1 VGALQPPGIPAH
13 HGAANQQTRPVRL
26 LIAGAGARGSAYA
39 RLAVATGQATVAGLA
54 EPRAV
59 LRDRLAAELG
69 VPDHAVFEDWQ
80 AMLAK
85 PLPADGIIIA
95 TPDREHAGPFAAA
108 AAHGFPILLEK
119 PVAVD
124 PAGCAE
130 LERLSRTTGT
140 SATVCHVLRYTPLTA
155 LLKQIL
161 SGGAAGRII
170 SVQHLEPVGFWHF
183 AHSYVRG
190 NWRRE
195 EDSSP
200 FLLAKCTHDVDWL
213 SFIIGSRPLRVSSFG
228 NLAHFRPEEAPE
240 GASRRCTDC
249 PAEPRCPYSALR
261 IYGAGR
267 PSNGSK
273 ADPARAYFADVV
285 DPGGTPESL
294 LHALATGPY
303 GRCVYSSDN
312 DVVDHQVV
320 NIEYEDGTTAAFTAT
335 AFTAAGPRRTRIFGT
350 HGEITVEAGAISVF
364 DFLTGATTVHPVP
377 AAVQQVRGEKHDG
390 GDRGLVQAWV
400 AALATGDW
408 SGVVSGLEESLVSH
422 AAVFAAEEARRSNT
436 VVQVGPLSVKQ

>member
-1 VGALQPPGIPAH
+1 MEARPPPGAPRRLGSADH
-13 HGAANQQTRPVRL
+13 LPVRL
-26 LIAGAGARGSAYA
+26 LIAGAGARGAAYA
-39 RLAVATGQATVAGLA
+39 RLAVATGQAIVVGVA
-54 EPRAV
+54 EPRTV

-69 VPDHAVFEDWQ
+69 IPDDGIFDDWQ
-80 AMLAK
+80 SMLATR
-85 PLPADGIIIA
+85 LAADGIIIA

-108 AAHGFPILLEK
+108 ANHGYPVLLEK

-124 PAGCAE
+124 PEGCAE
-130 LERLSRTTGT
+130 LERLSRESGT
-140 SATVCHVLRYTPLTA
+140 STTVCHVLRYTPLTA
-155 LLKQIL
+155 LLKQL
-161 SGGAAGRII
+161 LAGGAVGRII

-195 EDSSP
+195 GDSSP

-213 SFIIGSRPLRVSSFG
+213 SFIIGSTPVRVSSFG
-228 NLAHFRPEEAPE
+228 NLAHFRPEAAPE
-240 GASRRCTDC
+240 GASRRCSDC

-267 PSNGSK
+267 PTGGGK
-273 ADPARAYFADVV
+273 PDAARAYFADVV

-335 AFTAAGPRRTRIFGT
+335 AFTAAGPRQTRIFGS
-350 HGEITVEAGAISVF
+350 HGEISVAAGAVSVY
-364 DFLTGATTVHPVP
+364 DFLSGATTVHRVP
-377 AAVQQVRGEKHDG
+377 DAVQQVRGEKHDG

-408 SGVVSGLEESLVSH
+408 SGVVSGLEESLISH
-422 AAVFAAEEARRSNT
+422 AAVFAAEEARRSST
-436 VVQVGPLSVKQ
+436 VVQVRPASLSQ

>member
-1 VGALQPPGIPAH
+1 MGALPPVIPGH
-13 HGAANQQTRPVRL
+13 NGAANQHTRPVRL
-26 LIAGAGARGSAYA
+26 LIAGAGARGAAYA
-39 RLAVATGQATVAGLA
+39 RLAVATGQAIVAGLA

-59 LRDRLAAELG
+59 PRNRLAAECG
-69 VPDHAVFEDWQ
+69 VPETGVFEDWQ
-80 AMLAK
+80 SMLAAR
-85 PLPADGIIIA
+85 LPVDGIIIA
-95 TPDREHAGPFAAA
+95 TPDREHAAPFGAAA
-108 AAHGFPILLEK
+108 ALGYPILLEK
-119 PVAVD
+119 PVAAD

-130 LERLSRTTGT
+130 LERLGRETGT

-155 LLKQIL
+155 LLKQLL
-161 SGGAAGRII
+161 SGGAVGRII

-213 SFIIGSRPLRVSSFG
+213 SFIIGSRPVRVSSFG
-228 NLAHFRPEEAPE
+228 QLAHFRPEGAPE

-267 PSNGSK
+267 PSNGAE

-285 DPGGTPESL
+285 DPGGTAESL

-335 AFTAAGPRRTRIFGT
+335 AFTAAGPRRTRIFGS
-350 HGEITVEAGAISVF
+350 HGEISVEAGAISVY
-364 DFLTGATTVHPVP
+364 DFLTGTTAVHPVP
-377 AAVQQVRGEKHDG
+377 AAAPQVPGERHEG
-390 GDRGLVQAWV
+390 GDRGLVQSWV

-408 SGVVSGLEESLVSH
+408 SGVVSGLEESLISH
-422 AAVFAAEEARRSNT
+422 AAVFAAEEARRSSA
-436 VVQVGPLSVKQ
+436 VVQVRPFSLSQ

>member
-1 VGALQPPGIPAH
+1 MGAVPAQGH
-13 HGAANQQTRPVRL
+13 PVRL
-26 LIAGAGARGSAYA
+26 LIAGAGARGAAYA
-39 RLAVATGQATVAGLA
+39 RLAVATGQAVIAGLA
-54 EPRAV
+54 EPRPL
-59 LRDRLAAELG
+59 LRNRLAAELK
-69 VPDHAVFEDWQ
+69 VPAEGVFEDWQ
-80 AMLAK
+80 AMLK
-85 PLPADGIIIA
+85 NRLPADGIIIA
-95 TPDREHAGPFAAA
+95 TPDREHGGPFAAA
-108 AAHGFPILLEK
+108 AAHGYPILLEK

-130 LERLSRTTGT
+130 LERLGRESGAT
-140 SATVCHVLRYTPLTA
+140 ATVCHVLRYTPLTA
-155 LLKQIL
+155 LLREL
-161 SGGAAGRII
+161 LLGGAVGRII

-213 SFIIGSRPLRVSSFG
+213 SFIIGSRPLKVSSFG
-228 NLAHFRPEEAPE
+228 TLAHFRPEGAPE
-240 GASRRCTDC
+240 GAARRCIDC
-249 PAEPRCPYSALR
+249 PAEPRCPYSALK

-267 PSNGSK
+267 PLDGAK

-303 GRCVYSSDN
+303 GRCVYFSDN

-320 NIEYEDGTTAAFTAT
+320 NIEYENGTTAAFTAT
-335 AFTAAGPRRTRIFGT
+335 AFTAVGPRRTRIFGS
-350 HGEITVEAGAISVF
+350 HGEIDVEAEAISVF
-364 DFLTGATTVHPVP
+364 DFLTGTTAVHPVP
-377 AAVQQVRGEKHDG
+377 AAASRVQGEKHEG

-408 SGVVSGLEESLVSH
+408 SAVVSGLEESLVSH
-422 AAVFAAEEARRSNT
+422 AAVFAAEEARRSST
-436 VVQVGPLSVKQ
+436 VVQVGSFSLSQ